1 MGIGSV
7 INKVTGASNTAK
19 ESYKYS
25 NWLAAQQNQY
35 QQEAMQNAHQW
46 EVDDLQKAGLNPVLS
61 AGGTGANA
69 GGVGGGAT
77 VSANSGATG
86 LASMLDSARGLMAM
100 VPEIKKIMAETNLT
114 ETLTGKVPHEI
125 EKIDSETKYNNAKTG
140 EVASSIMLNTAK
152 ALEARMNA
160 KYRGYFPK
168 TRNYTAGGSFSAGS
182 IGKHIKGPSGNF
194 NGGYGYTDYAYV
206 P

>member
-1 MGIGSV
+1 MGLGSF
-7 INKVTGASNTAK
+7 INKVTGASSSAK
-19 ESYKYS
+19 QSYNYS
-25 NWLAAQQNQY
+25 SWLAQQQNVY
-35 QQEAMQNAHQW
+35 QKEAMQNAHQW
-46 EVDDLQKAGLNPVLS
+46 EVGDLEKAGLNPVLS
-61 AGGTGANA
+61 AGGSGASA

-77 VSANSGATG
+77 VSANAGATG

-114 ETLTGKVPHEI
+114 ENLSEKVPHEI
-125 EKIDSETKYNNAKTG
+125 KKIDSETKYNTAKTG
-140 EVASSIMLNTAK
+140 EVASSIMLNSAR

-168 TRNYTAGGSFSAGS
+168 SKSYSGKANALGFGGGGSYSS
-182 IGKHIKGPSGNF
+182 TEYS
-194 NGGYGYTDYAYV
+194 YV